1 MKLIIFT
8 QHFWPENFRINSI
21 VNYLSKKKAIERLSV
36 FTAKPNYPKGKIFKG
51 YKRFSFEKKRKNKI
65 TIYRTQIIPR
75 NEAKTIN
82 LILNYISYVISG
94 LINLIKIKNNYDIAF
109 VYCTSPIF
117 QAIPAIIFSKLRKI
131 PLVLWVQ
138 DLWPD
143 SVQETGY
150 IENKF
155 IINIIKFFTKII
167 YNNSDLILVQS
178 RQFVKPIKE
187 LTNTNIKVFLNP
199 SEFNFI
205 KKKKF
210 TTKINKNKSIYY
222 AGNIGSVQ
230 NLNNLVQFCRSTKL
244 KNFKIILFGEGSKK
258 KWLVNQIKNFKIS
271 DIIEV
276 KKYIDK
282 NKFKTEM
289 RKADCFLLLLSDGQA
304 LSRTIPAKFQTYL
317 YFGKP
322 IISWANGEVSTI
334 TKKNKLGFCAKSN
347 SLKEFS
353 SCISKLTKMKKK
365 EFYKFNK
372 NNIDFFNKNFSLEI
386 NTENLIKILKN
397 QLIKKP

>member
-1 MKLIIFT
+1 MKLIVFS

-21 VNYLSKKKAIERLSV
+21 VNYLSKKNIIKRISV

-51 YKRFSFEKKRKNKI
+51 YKKFSFEKERKNQI

-75 NEAKTIN
+75 KEATTIN
-82 LILNYISYVISG
+82 LILNYISYIISG
-94 LINLIKIKNNYDIAF
+94 LINLFKIKNNYEIIF

-117 QAIPAIIFSKLRKI
+117 QAIPAIIFSKMRKI

-138 DLWPD
+138 DLWPQ

-150 IENKF
+150 IKNEF
-155 IINIIKFFTKII
+155 IISIIKFVTRLI

-187 LTNTNIKVFLNP
+187 LTKTNVKIFLNP
-199 SEFNFI
+199 SEFNFVKKNKFI
-205 KKKKF
+205 KR
-210 TTKINKNKSIYY
+210 INKNKKIYY

-230 NLNNLVQFCRSTKL
+230 NLNNLIQFCRNTKL
-244 KNFKIILFGEGSKK
+244 KNFKIVLYGEGSKK
-258 KWLVNQIKNFKIS
+258 KWLVNQIKKFNIS

-276 KKYIDK
+276 KKYLEK

-289 RKADCFLLLLSDGQA
+289 HKADCFLLLLSDGKA

-317 YFGKP
+317 HFGKP
-322 IISWANGEVSTI
+322 IISWANGEVSLI
-334 TKKNKLGFCAKSN
+334 TKKNKLGFSAKSN

-365 EFYKFNK
+365 EFHKFNK
-372 NNIDFFNKNFSLEI
+372 NNIDFFNKNFSLEV
-386 NTENLIKILKN
+386 NTENLIKIFKD
-397 QLIKKP
+397 QLTKKL

>member
-1 MKLIIFT
+1 MKLIVFS

-21 VNYLSKKKAIERLSV
+21 VNYLSKKNVIKRLSV
-36 FTAKPNYPKGKIFKG
+36 FTAKPNYPKGKILKG
-51 YKRFSFEKKRKNKI
+51 YKKFSFEKKKKNQI

-94 LINLIKIKNNYDIAF
+94 LINLVKIKNNYDIVF

-117 QAIPAIIFSKLRKI
+117 QAIPAIIFSKMRKI
-131 PLVLWVQ
+131 PVVLWVQ

-150 IENKF
+150 IKNKF
-155 IINIIKFFTKII
+155 IIGIIKFITKII

-187 LTNTNIKVFLNP
+187 LTKTNIKIFLNP
-199 SEFNFI
+199 SEFNFVKKNKFINKI
-205 KKKKF
+205 KK
-210 TTKINKNKSIYY
+210 NKRIYY

-230 NLNNLVQFCRSTKL
+230 NLNNLIQFCRNTKL
-244 KNFKIILFGEGSKK
+244 KNFKIVLFGEGSKK
-258 KWLVNQIKNFKIS
+258 KWLVNQIKNFNIS

-276 KKYIDK
+276 KKYLKK

-289 RKADCFLLLLSDGQA
+289 NKADCFLLLLSDGKA

-322 IISWANGEVSTI
+322 IISWSNGEVSLI
-334 TKKNKLGFCAKSN
+334 TKKKKLGFCAKSN

-365 EFYKFNK
+365 EFHKFNK
-372 NNIDFFNKNFSLEI
+372 NNIDYFNKNFSLEK
-386 NTENLIKILKN
+386 NTENLIKIFKD
-397 QLIKKP
+397 QLTKKL